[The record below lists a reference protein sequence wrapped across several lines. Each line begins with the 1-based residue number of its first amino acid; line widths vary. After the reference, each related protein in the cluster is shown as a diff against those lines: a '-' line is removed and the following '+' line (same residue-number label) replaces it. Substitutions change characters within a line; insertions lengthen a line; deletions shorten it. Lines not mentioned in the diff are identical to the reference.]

1 MAANDLYNAEFMD
14 HVSHPDYKYQMDN
27 PTVSH
32 EGVNPSC
39 GDELTF
45 SVRIEDGKIAEAAFV
60 GSGCAIS
67 QASADIMSDLMIDRT
82 PEEAI
87 ELCKLFGRMIRGEET
102 DEAVLDQ
109 LEDAN
114 ILHDIAHM
122 PARVKCAELAWHTLE
137 EMLEAHNSGSAA
149 AGASTTEDGAGADSG
164 SAASADNNGAAGN
177 ASAASVGN
185 GDAASAKDG
194 E

>member
-45 SVRIEDGKIAEAAFV
+45 SVRIEGGKIAEAAFV

-87 ELCKLFGRMIRGEET
+87 ELCKLFERMIRGEET

-109 LEDAN
+109 
-114 ILHDIAHM
+114 HDIAHM

-137 EMLEAHNSGSAA
+137 EMLGAHNSGSAA
-149 AGASTTEDGAGADSG
+149 AGASTTEDGTESNRAEDGAESKH
-164 SAASADNNGAAGN
+164 AE
-177 ASAASVGN
+177 
-185 GDAASAKDG
+185 DG